1 MAIPFLVLILAFSG
15 FFLRVWI
22 VGPDKEK
29 ISDDGNELNIK
40 GKLILGLIGLIS
52 AIVIMIADGVQG
64 IGMKWFWI
72 VFIII
77 AVGFQS
83 YIDWKFLKHT
93 KQHIVSMILLV
104 EGVVLVY
111 FFF

>member
-1 MAIPFLVLILAFSG
+1 MAIPFIVLILAFSG

>member
-1 MAIPFLVLILAFSG
+1 MIIPFLLLIIAFSG
-15 FFLRVWI
+15 FFLRIWI

-29 ISDDGNELNIK
+29 LSDDGNELNIK
-40 GKLILGLIGLIS
+40 GKLILGLIGLIT

-64 IGMKWFWI
+64 MGMKWFWI

-77 AVGFQS
+77 SLGFQS
-83 YIDWKFLKHT
+83 FIDWKFLKHT
-93 KQHIVSMILLV
+93 KQHIVSLILLV